1 MPISG
6 KPMAKRSLANA
17 VYKLALAGEQVGLSL
32 EEMIQ
37 ILNAGVTVEALIDLI
52 ESRLRTIESL
62 TTSSLRIM

>member
-1 MPISG
+1 MP
-6 KPMAKRSLANA
+6 KRSLANA